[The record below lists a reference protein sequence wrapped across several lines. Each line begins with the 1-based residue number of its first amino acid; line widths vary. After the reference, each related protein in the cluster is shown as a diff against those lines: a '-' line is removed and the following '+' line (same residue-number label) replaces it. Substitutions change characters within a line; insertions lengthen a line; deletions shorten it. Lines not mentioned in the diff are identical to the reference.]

1 MSRNIKVLVVFVA
14 VLALAGA
21 AYGFAA
27 ANSVEKSAAGYT
39 ANVVSGYT
47 VSKIVYDL
55 NADNP
60 TLVDNISFEI
70 APTTAGDPDA
80 KTAYLQTATGGA
92 WTTCVVT
99 TADLVTSAV
108 CTPTVSPIVTAVTA
122 MNIVASSSTDPI
134 VP

>member
-1 MSRNIKVLVVFVA
+1 MSRNFKVLLVVVA

-27 ANSVEKSAAGYT
+27 ANTVEKSAAGYS
-39 ANVVSGYT
+39 AKAVSGYA

-60 TLVDNISFEI
+60 SLVDNISFVI

-80 KTAYLQTATGGA
+80 KTAYLRTETGGA

-108 CTPTVSPIVTAVTA
+108 CTPTISPTVTAITA
-122 MNIVASSSTDPI
+122 MNIVASSSLDP
-134 VP
+134 VAP

>member
-1 MSRNIKVLVVFVA
+1 MLRNFKVILVVLVVL
-14 VLALAGA
+14 VLAGGA
-21 AYGFAA
+21 YAFAA

-60 TLVDNISFEI
+60 TLVDNISFVI

-80 KTAYLQTATGGA
+80 KVAYLQTVTGGA

-99 TADLVTSAV
+99 TADLITSAV
-108 CTPTVSPIVTAVTA
+108 CTPTVSPITTAVTA
-122 MNIVASSSTDPI
+122 MNIVASSSLNP
-134 VP
+134 

>member
-1 MSRNIKVLVVFVA
+1 MFRNIKVLLIAVVI
-14 VLALAGA
+14 LALAGG
-21 AYGFAA
+21 AYAFAA
-27 ANSVEKSAAGYT
+27 GNTVEKSAAGYT

-60 TLVDNISFEI
+60 TLVDNISFVI
-70 APTTAGDPDA
+70 APTTSGDPDA
-80 KTAYLQTATGGA
+80 KTAYLQTATGGD

-108 CTPTVSPIVTAVTA
+108 CTPSVSPTVTAVTA
-122 MNIVASSSTDPI
+122 MNIVASSSTDPA
-134 VP
+134 PQ

>member
-1 MSRNIKVLVVFVA
+1 MSRNIKVLVVLVA

-27 ANSVEKSAAGYT
+27 ANTVPDSAAGYT

-47 VSKIVYDL
+47 VSAIVYDL
-55 NADNP
+55 NTDNP
-60 TLVDNISFEI
+60 TLVDNINFTI
-70 APTTAGDPDA
+70 APTTVDDPEA
-80 KTAYLQTATGGA
+80 KTVYLQTDLAGT
-92 WTTCVVT
+92 WTTCAVT
-99 TADLVTSAV
+99 TDTTTTVVCELPAATAV
-108 CTPTVSPIVTAVTA
+108 EDVTA